1 MRRLTIDIETSP
13 NLADV
18 WSLWNVNVG
27 LSQLREAS
35 KVMCFAAKF
44 HGDKKVH
51 YYSDFH
57 HGHGVMIEKAHGLLE
72 EADAVIHWNGA
83 RFDIPHLN
91 REFMLAELGPPA
103 PFVQIDLLKTV
114 RKVARFSSNKLDHV
128 AQQLGVGS
136 KVKHEGHSLWT
147 KCMAGDAAAWN
158 RMRRYN
164 RQDVVLT
171 EQLYDRL
178 LPWIVG
184 HPSVPLFDGIQGNA
198 CPKCTSTHLQS
209 RGYRV
214 LAAGRYHRF
223 QCMDCKSWSNVA
235 TRESGVPL
243 RSIS

>member
-1 MRRLTIDIETSP
+1 MKALVLDIELTP

-27 LSQLREAS
+27 LSQLREVS
-35 KVMCFAAKF
+35 SVTCFAGKF
-44 HGDKKVH
+44 HGEKKVH
-51 YYSDFH
+51 YYSDHH
-57 HGHGVMIEKAHGLLE
+57 HGHDVMIEKAHQLLD
-72 EADAVIHWNGA
+72 EADAVVHWNGT

-91 REFMLAELGPPA
+91 REFMLAGMAPPS

-114 RKVARFSSNKLDHV
+114 RKAARFASNKLDHV
-128 AQQLGVGS
+128 AQQLGVGA

-147 KCMAGDAAAWN
+147 KCMAGDAAAWG

-164 RQDVVLT
+164 RQDVLLT
-171 EQLYDRL
+171 EALYDRL

-184 HPSVPLFDGIQGNA
+184 HPSVPLIDGIQGNA
-198 CPKCTSTHLQS
+198 CPKCASTHLQS

-214 LAAGRYHRF
+214 AATGRYRRL
-223 QCMDCKSWSNVA
+223 QCQDCKSWSTA
-235 TRESGVPL
+235 TTRESGVPL